1 MSLSPFF
8 GTRSLPSPK
17 QSFSGDDIKFSP
29 PNFSRK
35 LLASTQNPK
44 EKSFNFLSSKYF
56 FPGAMDEAGPV
67 NIFFF
72 RDKNLLRQVQ
82 VCKQGRR
89 KRHKDEFLS
98 LSHKVAIFFL
108 PIRKRKKCSAYALIQ
123 RLRSFVVCRVFPP
136 SSSFS
141 PPDFFLLSLIPPLT
155 RRPPSPQRRA
165 VGRVCSISPPP
176 PPLFPPIHTGEVLVR
191 LTLSPSN
198 THSTGG
204 RQQQR
209 ESVYREPPPP
219 PSSCVQFGLT
229 ELFVHRRQ
237 AHSSL
242 SLFPLSPPPSPRY
255 VYVVLFF
262 SFPLPFPIAV
272 RAKKQVGRSRRRGG
286 TRLLHSKR
294 SERSRGRG
302 KRKKRSSVPFFEF
315 FFFSPSPS
323 ARGG

>member
-1 MSLSPFF
+1 MSLFPFF

-44 EKSFNFLSSKYF
+44 EKSPNFLSSKYF
-56 FPGAMDEAGPV
+56 FPGAIDEAGPA
-67 NIFFF
+67 NIFF

-89 KRHKDEFLS
+89 KRHKDEILS

-108 PIRKRKKCSAYALIQ
+108 PIRKRKKNARRTHSS
-123 RLRSFVVCRVFPP
+123 RGFVRSLFAECFPP
-136 SSSFS
+136 LPLFS

-176 PPLFPPIHTGEVLVR
+176 LSLSPPIHTGEVLVR

-209 ESVYREPPPP
+209 ESV
-219 PSSCVQFGLT
+219 QG
-229 ELFVHRRQ
+229 
-237 AHSSL
+237 A
-242 SLFPLSPPPSPRY
+242 
-255 VYVVLFF
+255 
-262 SFPLPFPIAV
+262 
-272 RAKKQVGRSRRRGG
+272 
-286 TRLLHSKR
+286 
-294 SERSRGRG
+294 
-302 KRKKRSSVPFFEF
+302 
-315 FFFSPSPS
+315 PSPS
-323 ARGG
+323 LRVCSLA